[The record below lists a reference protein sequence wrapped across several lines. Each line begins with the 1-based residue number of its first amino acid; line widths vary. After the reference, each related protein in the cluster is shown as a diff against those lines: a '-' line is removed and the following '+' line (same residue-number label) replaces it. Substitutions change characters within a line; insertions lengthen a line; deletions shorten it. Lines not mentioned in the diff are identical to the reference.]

1 MLTTDN
7 LPLALRFVEEAIS
20 NVRTVKS
27 FAAELLENERYDA
40 KVHAA
45 YLLARKLGTQ
55 RLPSLAH
62 AIMLALLRTV
72 TMSHSFRR
80 RQVLCSVCSL
90 PL

>member
-62 AIMLALLRTV
+62 AIMLTLRIV
-72 TMSHSFRR
+72 IMNRR

-90 PL
+90 PP